1 MAKHST
7 SVRCVLCGYR
17 IEVALAIGQMLKC
30 PSYGTN
36 FMAPVETSTHS
47 EASES
52 EEPGMEERER
62 PIVVPATAT
71 PQDVSATQ
79 ATVSA
84 AEIEMPRKIVRTSPA
99 QAGDAVDPGVSR
111 PTERAAEGEGD
122 FRGDRRRAVRRLVI
136 AVASVAALLGAV
148 MFLAKGLG
156 KRRRAHEPH
165 VQRSTDES
173 ARSSADASRA
183 DDSENDEPITFP
195 PFRVRFSA
203 ARDRA
208 QRIGHV
214 RVRVRSIRYA
224 SVTAK
229 TQANVVT
236 QTAPFLQVE
245 LEIENRS
252 TKVVS
257 YASWYGGSFEW
268 RGQKIGAMLVDQSG
282 RSWPLVLFDDARSIR
297 GHTPRAELQ
306 PRDRVVDVVIFEPPD
321 DTARAQAR
329 SWRLFLP
336 AQAIGYDGGYG
347 FHFDTSDVQGW
358 QP

>member
-30 PSYGTN
+30 PSCGTN
-36 FMAPVETSTHS
+36 FMAPVESQADIS
-47 EASES
+47 DGSDGVAASES
-52 EEPGMEERER
+52 PED
-62 PIVVPATAT
+62 PIVIPVTAT
-71 PQDVSATQ
+71 PQQVSATQ

-84 AEIEMPRKIVRTSPA
+84 AGLEVSPKTLGSSPDNSGKTPDSGA
-99 QAGDAVDPGVSR
+99 SNL
-111 PTERAAEGEGD
+111 AEADSEHD
-122 FRGDRRRAVRRLVI
+122 EDSSGDRRRAVRRLVI
-136 AVASVAALLGAV
+136 AVASLAALLGAV
-148 MFLAKGLG
+148 MILAKDLG
-156 KRRRAHEPH
+156 KRRRFRKPQMKRVADSSPRHPTSDPPAERFRSEEPT
-165 VQRSTDES
+165 V
-173 ARSSADASRA
+173 
-183 DDSENDEPITFP
+183 FP

-214 RVRVRSIRYA
+214 RVRVRSVRYA

-236 QTAPFLQVE
+236 RTAPFLQVE

-257 YASWYGGSFEW
+257 YVSWYGGSFEW

-297 GHTPRAELQ
+297 GHTDRAELQ
-306 PRDRVVDVVIFEPPD
+306 PGQRVWDVVIFEPPD
-321 DTARAQAR
+321 DTSRAQAR